1 MKNNILNVYPSTKV
15 NDGKTEKVMS
25 TLEIFTSDFIDNLM
39 VKVKMSKFYDS
50 LLIFGT
56 KIIDFQLT
64 CKQCKKT
71 SWLINKVYYREA
83 ARP

>member
-1 MKNNILNVYPSTKV
+1 
-15 NDGKTEKVMS
+15 MS

-64 CKQCKKT
+64 CK
-71 SWLINKVYYREA
+71 
-83 ARP
+83 